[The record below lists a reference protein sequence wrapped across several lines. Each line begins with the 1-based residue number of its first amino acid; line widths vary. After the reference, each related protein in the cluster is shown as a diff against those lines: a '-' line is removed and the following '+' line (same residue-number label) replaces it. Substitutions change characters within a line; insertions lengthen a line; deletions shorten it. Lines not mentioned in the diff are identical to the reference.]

1 MASAARAASEG
12 VKLHEVRHNV
22 AGQRLGRKG
31 QEARQRILSAALRLL
46 EDPHGPP
53 VTLTSVAREASMRLT
68 NLYLYFPDMVELL
81 LAVLGRVM
89 DAADAAFIDRLS
101 VRWPDERL
109 GDACQEFLR
118 AHYQFWKKHAR
129 LLHMRNALS
138 DVEPRIMDYR
148 QKASLPI
155 IEGLI
160 MQMDGIDDAEFSCSN
175 LAVVVLTGFERMAT
189 VVTNPNFTNTS
200 RGQMPMSEAEMI
212 EQFILAEA
220 RLLELA
226 IRDRRSARPD
236 AAR

>member
-1 MASAARAASEG
+1 
-12 VKLHEVRHNV
+12 
-22 AGQRLGRKG
+22 
-31 QEARQRILSAALRLL
+31 
-46 EDPHGPP
+46 
-53 VTLTSVAREASMRLT
+53 
-68 NLYLYFPDMVELL
+68 
-81 LAVLGRVM
+81 M

>member
-1 MASAARAASEG
+1 MASAARTASEG

-109 GDACQEFLR
+109 GDACQEFL
-118 AHYQFWKKHAR
+118 
-129 LLHMRNALS
+129 
-138 DVEPRIMDYR
+138 
-148 QKASLPI
+148 
-155 IEGLI
+155 
-160 MQMDGIDDAEFSCSN
+160 
-175 LAVVVLTGFERMAT
+175 
-189 VVTNPNFTNTS
+189 VTNPNFTNTS